1 MHILHFTRRG
11 RGPPPGPPTPLQFH
25 ETAKVAACFQ
35 NLVQANVRNKKI
47 LKVAVQGITAKGI
60 TNYRG
65 GFEKAFEQ
73 LALVGGWGVGLCVS
87 VCLYVTV

>member
-1 MHILHFTRRG
+1 MNISG
-11 RGPPPGPPTPLQFH
+11 
-25 ETAKVAACFQ
+25 CFDH
-35 NLVQANVRNKKI
+35 LVQANVRNKKL
-47 LKVAVQGITAKGI
+47 LKDAVQNIKAKGI